1 VENYPGVVGYDATGR
16 GIISLMRAQAASFG
30 VRHVAEAVLT
40 VETVTNGGKK
50 TTPKKG
56 GNGEQ
61 ENNNNLFKVTLNDTA
76 QTVVF
81 AKAVIAATGA
91 SSRWLGVQGEA
102 ELRGGGGVSACAT
115 CDG

>member
-40 VETVTNGGKK
+40 VETIAQPA
-50 TTPKKG
+50 PKKG
-56 GNGEQ
+56 GNGGAEGSS
-61 ENNNNLFKVTLNDTA
+61 NTLFKVTLNDTA
-76 QTVVF
+76 QTSIY
-81 AKAVIAATGA
+81 AKTVIAATGA
-91 SSRWLGVQGEA
+91 SSRWLGVAGEA